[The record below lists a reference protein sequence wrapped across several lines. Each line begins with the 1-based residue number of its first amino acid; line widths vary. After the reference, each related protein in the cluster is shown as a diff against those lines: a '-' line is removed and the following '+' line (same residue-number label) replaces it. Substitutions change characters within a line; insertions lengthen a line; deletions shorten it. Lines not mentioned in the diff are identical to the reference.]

1 MKKICLLI
9 CAALLILSCQA
20 PQNKE
25 EEEVKSDKGRY
36 QMSVM
41 QRADG
46 EVCIFVMD
54 TETGS
59 VTMRGDK
66 SGAWTPQGSPE
77 DAVDKSL

>member
-1 MKKICLLI
+1 MV
-9 CAALLILSCQA
+9 LILSCQA
-20 PQNKE
+20 PEKKAE
-25 EEEVKSDKGRY
+25 EKSVYGRY
-36 QMSVM
+36 QMTVL

-77 DAVDKSL
+77 DSVEKAL

>member
-1 MKKICLLI
+1 MKKISLLI
-9 CAALLILSCQA
+9 CASVLILSCQA
-20 PQNKE
+20 PQNK
-25 EEEVKSDKGRY
+25 EEVKSDKGRY

-66 SGAWTPQGSPE
+66 SGAWTPQGNPE

>member
-9 CAALLILSCQA
+9 CTVVLVLSCQA

-25 EEEVKSDKGRY
+25 EAKSDKGRY
-36 QMSVM
+36 QMTVM

-46 EVCIFVMD
+46 EVCVFVMD